1 MMIIKMIQLL
11 TFIFMI
17 QSSYS
22 DSASAWDQLDHF
34 KNHSKLIANFEI
46 VNYDNDH
53 QIYDQQAGRF
63 FYHPQYGSK
72 WVASDPYK
80 QTTWI
85 NKNSVTIYDIPL
97 NQVTIK
103 RFTTVDYDLI
113 ASLLSSDMKEIKKN
127 YTTVSSSPKEI
138 HLKPKSTTST
148 MNEIIINFNKQSI
161 PVKVQVID
169 NIGYSFQMILKP
181 TKKAPIKS
189 DFEIRY
195 PKNVEIIQ

>member
-1 MMIIKMIQLL
+1 MIIKLIHIFTFLL
-11 TFIFMI
+11 TL
-17 QSSYS
+17 QCTYA
-22 DSASAWDQLDHF
+22 DSAWAKLDHF
-34 KNHSKLIANFEI
+34 KTQSKLIASFKI
-46 VNYDNDH
+46 VNYDSDH
-53 QIYDQQAGRF
+53 QIYDQQTGRF

-72 WVASDPYK
+72 WVAEDPYK

-85 NKNSVTIYDIPL
+85 NKKSVTIYDVPL

-103 RFTTVDYDLI
+103 RFTAVDYDLI

-127 YTTVSSSPKEI
+127 YTTVSSSAKEI

-148 MNEIIINFNKQSI
+148 MNEIIINFNNQSI
-161 PVKVQVID
+161 PIKVQVID
-169 NIGYSFQMILKP
+169 NIGYSFKMTLKP
-181 TKKAPIKS
+181 TGKEPIQS